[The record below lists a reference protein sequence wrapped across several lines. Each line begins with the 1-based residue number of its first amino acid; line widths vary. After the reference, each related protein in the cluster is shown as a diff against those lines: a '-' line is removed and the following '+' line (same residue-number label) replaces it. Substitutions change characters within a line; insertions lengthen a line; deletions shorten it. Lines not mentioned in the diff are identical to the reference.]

1 MNAASRKPAPTS
13 TAGRLS
19 RWLPFAEGSW
29 RRVVLSLAF
38 VGAML
43 GAVGYAWHRWGREIT
58 SGPQF
63 QLTADKID
71 VTPPPAWVRSDVKAE
86 VVQDGSLE
94 GMSLLDHQ
102 LTVKVAQAFSM
113 HSWVENVSRVSKIG
127 QRHPARVQ
135 VELTYRKPV
144 AMVEV
149 TMNGQP
155 GLLPVDVE
163 GVLLPPQDFSADQV
177 RLYPRISVENT
188 SPTGPVGTPWGDGRI
203 QDAAAL
209 ATLVQESWKA
219 IGLFRIQISATEKPD
234 VPGEYVF
241 ELQARQGARVIWGHA
256 PRLRDPAD
264 KRLAAAKLEK
274 LQGLIQ
280 KQGTLEDQPSSTVV
294 DLRERPGEALETAIA
309 PGRNAL

>member
-1 MNAASRKPAPTS
+1 MNATSRKSAPTS
-13 TAGRLS
+13 TAGLVS

-29 RRVVLSLAF
+29 RRVVLAVAF
-38 VGAML
+38 VGAL
-43 GAVGYAWHRWGREIT
+43 VGGVGYAWNRWGREIT

-86 VVQDGSLE
+86 VIQDSSLE
-94 GMSLLDHQ
+94 GMSLLDRQ

-113 HSWVENVSRVSKIG
+113 HSWVEKVSRVSKLG

-155 GLLPVDVE
+155 GLLPVDAE
-163 GVLLPPQDFSADQV
+163 GILLPPQDFSADEV
-177 RLYPRISVENT
+177 RLHPRISVPDT
-188 SPTGPVGTPWGDGRI
+188 SPMGPVGTNWGDGRVH
-203 QDAAAL
+203 DAAAIASL
-209 ATLVQESWKA
+209 IQDSWKQ
-219 IGLFRIQISATEKPD
+219 IGLFRIQVSTAEQPEL
-234 VPGEYVF
+234 PGEYVF
-241 ELQARQGARVIWGHA
+241 EFQTRQGARVIWGRA

-264 KRLAAAKLEK
+264 RKMATAKLEK
-274 LQGLIQ
+274 LQGIVQ
-280 KQGTLEDQPSSTVV
+280 QQGTLEDEPSSTVV
-294 DLRERPGEALETAIA
+294 DLRQGPRATLGTALGPSPGSF
-309 PGRNAL
+309 